1 MHPMRVGMNAARC
14 VGASVLGMVDG
25 ALLVVDANEGALSQ
39 TKFVLGKALRS
50 GLHPIVIMNKVG
62 VWHPSAWRHVQPSCL
77 SGRVVKGGP
86 CTNCCQPPAGG
97 QAGGHGA
104 AVRRGGGGTL

>member
-1 MHPMRVGMNAARC
+1 VREAAQC
-14 VGASVLGMVDG
+14 VGSSVLGMVDG

-62 VWHPSAWRHVQPSCL
+62 VCGTPQCGV
-77 SGRVVKGGP
+77 GGYP
-86 CTNCCQPPAGG
+86 
-97 QAGGHGA
+97 
-104 AVRRGGGGTL
+104 TLLFI

>member
-1 MHPMRVGMNAARC
+1 
-14 VGASVLGMVDG
+14 MVDG

-62 VWHPSAWRHVQPSCL
+62 VWHPAVCGVDVQPC
-77 SGRVVKGGP
+77 
-86 CTNCCQPPAGG
+86 
-97 QAGGHGA
+97 
-104 AVRRGGGGTL
+104 